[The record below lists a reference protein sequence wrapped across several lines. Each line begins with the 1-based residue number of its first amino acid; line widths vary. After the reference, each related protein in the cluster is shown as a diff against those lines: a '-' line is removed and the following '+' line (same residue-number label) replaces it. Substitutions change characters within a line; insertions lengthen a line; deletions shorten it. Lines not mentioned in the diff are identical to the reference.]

1 MPRSPW
7 STRASAPAAGSAR
20 ELWWLGAFRFTRA
33 LAAGLI
39 SVAFPYL
46 VLRRY
51 TAVELGFIYSA
62 AALATAA
69 LGLGVGFLT
78 DLWGKKR
85 TLVLV
90 GATLPLSA
98 AIAYVEPH
106 LGGMFAAAMIGG
118 YSATGSLAGGGVG
131 GAAQPIQ
138 SSVIAGLTRPDRRTF
153 FFSLF
158 AFLSGMVAAAGSLW
172 AGAFPTRTA
181 FEAAAWIS
189 LAGLFCL
196 WPMVIEETRG
206 RIRHMP
212 SLKVV
217 GQFSVTGTLNGF
229 SQGLVMPFLIPFFV
243 IVYHLPKSEMAEY
256 AFIGGVLGACTL
268 FLAPFL
274 ERQWGFVRA
283 IAITRGIG
291 AGLILLMP
299 FWHLLAVA
307 LAVYVLTPALR
318 VAAIPAQQTAI
329 TELVTPEERG
339 RALGLNQVTRLGAS
353 AGAVSLTGLS
363 FGAAD
368 FALPFIGYA
377 AVVVINIGLYFR
389 FFGKT
394 GQPVENEG

>member
-1 MPRSPW
+1 MPRFAW
-7 STRASAPAAGSAR
+7 SARASAPPAGSAAG
-20 ELWWLGAFRFTRA
+20 LWWLGAFRFSRA

-51 TAVELGFIYSA
+51 TAVELGFIYTA

-98 AIAYVEPH
+98 AIAYADPR

-138 SSVIAGLTRPDRRTF
+138 SSVIAALTRADRRTF

-158 AFLSGMVAAAGSLW
+158 AFMSGMIAAGGSLW
-172 AGAFPTRTA
+172 AGAFRIRTA

-196 WPMVIEETRG
+196 WPMVVEETRG
-206 RIRHMP
+206 HIRRMP

-217 GQFSVTGTLNGF
+217 GQFSITGTLNGF

-243 IVYHLPKSEMAEY
+243 IVYHLPKAQMALY
-256 AFIGGVLGACTL
+256 AFIAGVVGAGTL
-268 FLAPFL
+268 FVAPAL

-283 IAITRGIG
+283 IAVTRGIG
-291 AGLILLMP
+291 AGLILLLP
-299 FWHLLAVA
+299 FWHWLAAA
-307 LAVYVLTPALR
+307 LAVYIVTPALR
-318 VAAIPAQQTAI
+318 VAAVPAQQTAL

-339 RALGLNQVTRLGAS
+339 RALGLNQVTRLSAS
-353 AGAVSLTGLS
+353 AGAVSITGVS

-368 FALPFIGYA
+368 FAIPFIGYA
-377 AVVVINIGLYFR
+377 AVVAINIGLYFR
-389 FFGKT
+389 FFGKV
-394 GQPVENEG
+394 QPASEEV